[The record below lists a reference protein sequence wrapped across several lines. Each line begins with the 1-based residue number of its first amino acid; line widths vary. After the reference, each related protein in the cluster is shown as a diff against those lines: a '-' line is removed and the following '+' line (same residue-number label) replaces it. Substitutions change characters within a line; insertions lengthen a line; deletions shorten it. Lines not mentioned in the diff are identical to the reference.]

1 MLTVFI
7 RSIIIY
13 VLLIIVIRLM
23 GKRQIGE
30 LQPFEFV
37 ITLVIAEVAC
47 IPMSDTSIPL
57 SHGIISIFTL
67 FILHLFITKVS
78 KASIKFRRVLNGKP
92 VIVINPQG
100 IDDKVLGKL
109 DFDINDLL
117 ASIRTQGYFSP
128 AEIQYA
134 ILETNGKI
142 SIMPKAANK
151 PATAGDIKE
160 SVSESEI
167 PYTLICEG
175 KLMQENVNLSGI
187 EQNQINELLA
197 KHSLTVKNILLLTV
211 LEKTVIYLQPYN
223 APAIYDKFAEARQ

>member
-57 SHGIISIFTL
+57 SHGIIPIFTL
-67 FILHLFITKVS
+67 FILHLFITKIA
-78 KASIKFRRVLNGKP
+78 KASVKFRKVLNGKP

-100 IDDKVLGKL
+100 IDNKVLDKL

-117 ASIRTQGYFSP
+117 ASIRAQGYFSP

-151 PATAGDIKE
+151 AATVGDIKDF
-160 SVSESEI
+160 VTESEI

-175 KLMQENVNLSGI
+175 KLMQENVKLSGI
-187 EQNQINELLA
+187 AQVQIDELLN
-197 KHSLTVKNILLLTV
+197 KHSLTVKNTLLLTV
-211 LEKTVIYLQPYN
+211 NEKTIIYLQPYN
-223 APAIYDKFAEARQ
+223 APAIYDKFPEAC